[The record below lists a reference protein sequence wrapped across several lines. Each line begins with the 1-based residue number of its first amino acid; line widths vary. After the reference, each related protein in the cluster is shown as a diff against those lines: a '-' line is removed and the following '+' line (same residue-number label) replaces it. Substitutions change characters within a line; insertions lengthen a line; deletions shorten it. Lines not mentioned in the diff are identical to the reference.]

1 VSGSSRDP
9 KEVVRSGYDAI
20 AERYAEWA
28 GSFESP
34 SPVQI
39 ERARARIA
47 HGSFLVADATRLELE
62 PESFDGVMSLFM
74 FGHVPREEQGPLLAR
89 MGEWLR
95 PGGTLLVTM
104 GTAASEDEVE
114 EDWLGAPMFFASFDP
129 ETNRG
134 LVDAA
139 GFEIVR
145 ERVVAQ
151 DEPGHGP
158 VSFMWVLAARV

>member
-1 VSGSSRDP
+1 
-9 KEVVRSGYDAI
+9 
-20 AERYAEWA
+20 
-28 GSFESP
+28 
-34 SPVQI
+34 
-39 ERARARIA
+39 
-47 HGSFLVADATRLELE
+47 
-62 PESFDGVMSLFM
+62 
-74 FGHVPREEQGPLLAR
+74 